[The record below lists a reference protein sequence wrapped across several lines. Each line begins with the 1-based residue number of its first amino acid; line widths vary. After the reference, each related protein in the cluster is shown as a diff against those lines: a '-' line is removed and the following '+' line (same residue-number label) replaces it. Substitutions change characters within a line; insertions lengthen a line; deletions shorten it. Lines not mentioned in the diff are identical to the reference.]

1 MRDSNNFGNH
11 DMFGGI
17 RIGYARVSTDDQ
29 NTGLQLDAL
38 KAAGCVQIYEERV
51 SGKQDDRPELAH
63 ALKALRKGDTLV
75 VWRLDRL
82 GRSLPHLIK
91 TVAAIET
98 LGASFESLTEKIDTG
113 SATGR
118 LVFHLFASLAE
129 FERNLISERTREGLK
144 AARARGTRGGRKPKL
159 GEKDVRQIRA
169 LMADRST
176 SVADIAKRFGI
187 SRSTLYKLTSEQ
199 QREAA

>member
-1 MRDSNNFGNH
+1 MRDSSNFGNH

-38 KAAGCVQIYEERV
+38 NAAGCVQIYEERV
-51 SGKQDDRPELAH
+51 SGKKDGRPELVH
-63 ALKALRKGDTLV
+63 ALKALREGDTLV
-75 VWRLDRL
+75 AWRLDRQC
-82 GRSLPHLIK
+82 RSLPHLIQ
-91 TVAAIET
+91 TVAAIEA
-98 LGASFESLTEKIDTG
+98 LGASFESLTEKIETG
-113 SATGR
+113 SAAGR
-118 LVFHLFASLAE
+118 LVFHVFASLAE

-144 AARARGTRGGRKPKL
+144 AARGTRGGRKPKL
-159 GEKDVRQIRA
+159 GDKDLRQIRT

-187 SRSTLYKLTSEQ
+187 SRSTLYKLTSEPQ
-199 QREAA
+199 GKAA

>member
-17 RIGYARVSTDDQ
+17 RIGYARVSTDEQ
-29 NTGLQLDAL
+29 NTALQLDAL
-38 KAAGCVQIYEERV
+38 RAAGCVQIYEERV
-51 SGKQDDRPELAH
+51 SGKNDDRPELAH

-82 GRSLPHLIK
+82 GRSLPHLIQ

-118 LVFHLFASLAE
+118 LVFHVFASLAE